1 MTNSAVGLQRS
12 AKQTMTG
19 SDKVNIL
26 MVDDQPGKLLSYE
39 AILAELGENLIKANS
54 GKEALEHLLKTD
66 IAVVLM
72 DVSMPE
78 LDGFELADMIR
89 QHPRFQK
96 TAIIFI
102 SAIHLTDVD
111 RLKGYARGAVDYI
124 SVPVIPD
131 LLRAKVSVFAELH
144 RKTHQLQTLN
154 QELERRVLE
163 RTEELR
169 ERELEFRTLADSIP
183 QLAWMTKADGQV
195 FWYNRRWYDY
205 TGITPGEVAASA
217 VRHLCHPDHVDRV
230 FSSFANSIETGQ
242 PWEETFPLRAQS
254 GEFRWFLSRALPIH
268 GGDGN
273 VIRWF
278 GTNTDITNQLE
289 AEQVLAEQA
298 ELINLASEAIFVRD
312 LPGVITFWSRG
323 SEVVYGWT
331 AQEALGRNVQEL
343 LNTKF
348 PESREVVETEILEK
362 GYWHG
367 EIRHTTKAGNEIIV
381 ASRQALKRDY
391 LGKPQGFLEINR
403 DVTEQK
409 RTENALRTSEKTA
422 AMGRL
427 AGTIAHEIN
436 NPLEAVKNA
445 LFLLKRHESLDPEAR
460 EWALMAE
467 NELTRISH
475 ITKQTLSFYRESQ
488 RPTQVSLSQV
498 LEDVAG
504 IHARRIQLAGIVLRK
519 QLECEGRINGF
530 PGEMRQVF
538 LNLIGNA
545 IEAMSDGGSLCIRLY
560 PSVDYRD
567 GFRSGFR
574 ISIFDTGSGIDPAHK
589 SRIFEP
595 FFSTKEAKGTG
606 LGLWVTRGIVQK
618 HEGTLQF
625 RSFSSGNRVIT
636 CFSVFIPAETKALR
650 ATVSVQTSVEG

>member
-1 MTNSAVGLQRS
+1 
-12 AKQTMTG
+12 MTG

-39 AILAELGENLIKANS
+39 AILAELGENLIKATS

-66 IAVVLM
+66 VAVVLM

-111 RLKGYARGAVDYI
+111 RLKAYARGAVDYI
-124 SVPVIPD
+124 SVPIIPD

-144 RKTHQLQTLN
+144 RQAHQLQTLN
-154 QELERRVLE
+154 QELEKRVLE
-163 RTEELR
+163 RTDELR

-183 QLAWMTKADGQV
+183 QLAWMAKADGQV

-205 TGITPGEVAASA
+205 TGIRPGEVGPSSA
-217 VRHLCHPDHVDRV
+217 RHVVHPDHADRV
-230 FSSFANSIETGQ
+230 FASFESSIETGK
-242 PWEETFPLRAQS
+242 PWEETFPMRAEN
-254 GEFRWFLSRALPIH
+254 GEFRWFLSRALPIRDE
-268 GGDGN
+268 DGK

-278 GTNTDITNQLE
+278 GTNTDITGQLR
-289 AEQVLAEQA
+289 AEQALAEQA
-298 ELINLASEAIFVRD
+298 ELIDLASEAIFVRD

-323 SEVVYGWT
+323 SEMVYGWT
-331 AQEALGRNVQEL
+331 AQEAVGRNVQEL
-343 LNTKF
+343 LNTRF
-348 PESREVVETEILEK
+348 PESRELVEGEILEK

-367 EIRHTTKAGNEIIV
+367 EIMHTTKAGNEIIV

-391 LGKPQGFLEINR
+391 LGQPEGFLEINR

-436 NPLEAVKNA
+436 NPLEAVTNA
-445 LFLLKRHESLDPEAR
+445 FYLLKQHESLDPEAR
-460 EWALMAE
+460 ELARMAE
-467 NELTRISH
+467 SELMRISH

-488 RPTQVSLSQV
+488 RPTQVALSQV
-498 LEDVAG
+498 LEDVIG
-504 IHARRIQLAGIVLRK
+504 IHARRIQLAGIELRK
-519 QLECEGRINGF
+519 QIECQGLINGF

-545 IEAMSDGGSLCIRLY
+545 IEAMSEGGTLTVRLY
-560 PSVDYRD
+560 SSVDYRNGFSP
-567 GFRSGFR
+567 GFRVSV
-574 ISIFDTGSGIDPAHK
+574 FDTGSGIDLRHK
-589 SRIFEP
+589 RKIFEP
-595 FFSTKEAKGTG
+595 FFSTKDTKGTG
-606 LGLWVTRGIVQK
+606 LGLWVTRGIVLK
-618 HEGTLQF
+618 HEGSLHF
-625 RSFSSGNRVIT
+625 RSIFSGGRAIT
-636 CFSVFIPAETKALR
+636 CFSAFIPAATGVLR
-650 ATVSVQTSVEG
+650 AKSAQTSVED

>member
-1 MTNSAVGLQRS
+1 
-12 AKQTMTG
+12 MTG
-19 SDKVNIL
+19 FDKVNIL

-39 AILAELGENLIKANS
+39 AILAELGENLIKATS

-66 IAVVLM
+66 VAVVLM

-111 RLKGYARGAVDYI
+111 RLKAYARGAVDYI

-144 RKTHQLQTLN
+144 RKAHQLQALN

-169 ERELEFRTLADSIP
+169 ERELEFRTMADSIP
-183 QLAWMTKADGQV
+183 QLAWMTRADGQV
-195 FWYNRRWYDY
+195 FWYNQRWYDY
-205 TGITPGEVAASA
+205 TGLAPGEVAAAS
-217 VRHLCHPDHVDRV
+217 VRHIYHPDHVDRV
-230 FSSFANSIETGQ
+230 LTSFERSIETGR
-242 PWEETFPLRAQS
+242 PWEETFPLRAGD

-268 GGDGN
+268 DLDGK

-278 GTNTDITNQLE
+278 GTNTDITGQLR
-289 AEQVLAEQA
+289 AEQALEDQA

-343 LNTKF
+343 LNTRF
-348 PESREVVETEILEK
+348 PESRGVVEAEILEK

-367 EIRHTTKAGNEIIV
+367 EIRHTTKSGNEIIV

-391 LGKPQGFLEINR
+391 LGQAQGFLEINR

-409 RTENALRTSEKTA
+409 RTENALRASEKTA

-445 LFLLKRHESLDPEAR
+445 LFLLKDHASLNPEAR
-460 EWALMAE
+460 EWAYMAE
-467 NELTRISH
+467 NELMRISH

-488 RPTQVSLSQV
+488 RPTQVSLLQV
-498 LEDVAG
+498 LDDVTG
-504 IHARRIQLAGIVLRK
+504 IHSRRIQLAGIVLNK
-519 QLECEGRINGF
+519 QFECEGVINGF

-545 IEAMSDGGSLCIRLY
+545 IEAMSDGGVLSIRLY
-560 PSVDYRD
+560 PSVDHRN
-567 GFRSGFR
+567 GFRPGFR
-574 ISIFDTGSGIDPAHK
+574 VSIFDTGSGIDPAHK

-595 FFSTKEAKGTG
+595 FFSTKDTKGTG

-618 HEGTLQF
+618 HEGMLQF
-625 RSFSSGNRVIT
+625 RSFSSGNGALT
-636 CFSVFIPAETKALR
+636 CFSVFIPAETKVLR
-650 ATVSVQTSVEG
+650 AKMPAQTSVED